1 MREFATMQ
9 GQKLISELAYQLWEK
24 RGRPFGSP
32 EVDWYA
38 AKKALACSTQGLEA
52 EYSLYCFSMEPDEG
66 PYRAPRE
73 E

>member
-1 MREFATMQ
+1 MER
-9 GQKLISELAYQLWEK
+9 QKLISELAYQLWEK

-38 AKKALACSTQGLEA
+38 AEKALARSSQGLEA

-73 E
+73 K

>member
-1 MREFATMQ
+1 MQ

-52 EYSLYCFSMEPDEG
+52 EYSLYCFSMEPDEVQ
-66 PYRAPRE
+66 YRAPRE

>member
-1 MREFATMQ
+1 MQ

-32 EVDWYA
+32 EVDWHA
-38 AKKALACSTQGLEA
+38 AEKALACSSQGLEA
-52 EYSLYCFSMEPDEG
+52 EYSPYCFSMEPDEG
-66 PYRAPRE
+66 PYRASRE